1 MIEQKEKPNLVMTEA
16 QVPLISIILVSL
28 NSRKTIEQ
36 TILSIINIDYPNTEL
51 IIIDGES
58 SDGTIE
64 IINKYKKNIDQLVI
78 EKDQGVYDAMNKGIK
93 IAHGDYFFF
102 VGSDD
107 ILISSWQHLIG
118 KLKSQ
123 STVYYCNVYF
133 PVSNKIY
140 NGKFGRLKR
149 MLRNIC
155 HQAIFYPRSVF
166 DKYKY
171 SDKYPMQS
179 DFHLN
184 ILINSDP
191 DFNFKY
197 INVLTAIFSER
208 GISTTKTDSNFKKD
222 HLEII
227 KNHYSYFLFLFCFIA
242 LSASRWISRIRK
254 SNKTLIISN

>member
-16 QVPLISIILVSL
+16 QIPLISIILVSL

-36 TILSIINIDYPNTEL
+36 TILSIINIDYPKTEF

-58 SDGTIE
+58 SDGTTE
-64 IINKYKKNIDQLVI
+64 IINKYRQYIDQVVV
-78 EKDQGVYDAMNKGIK
+78 EKDHGIYDAMNKGTK
-93 IAHGDYFFF
+93 IARGDYFYF

-107 ILISSWQHLIG
+107 VLVNSWHRLIG

-123 STVYYCNVYF
+123 NTVYYCNVYF

-140 NGKFGRLKR
+140 AGKFGKLKR
-149 MLRNIC
+149 MIRNIC
-155 HQAIFYPRSVF
+155 HQAIFYPRSIF
-166 DKYKY
+166 DRYQY

-191 DFNFKY
+191 DYNFKY
-197 INVLTAIFSER
+197 INLLTAIFSER

-227 KNHYSYFLFLFCFIA
+227 KKHNPFFLFLFCFIA
-242 LSASRWISRIRK
+242 LSISRWISKIRK
-254 SNKTLIISN
+254 SGKINIK